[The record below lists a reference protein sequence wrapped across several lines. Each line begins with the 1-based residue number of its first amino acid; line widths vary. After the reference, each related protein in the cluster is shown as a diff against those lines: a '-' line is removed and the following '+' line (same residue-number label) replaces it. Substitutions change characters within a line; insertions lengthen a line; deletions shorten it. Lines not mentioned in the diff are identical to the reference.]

1 MASNVSRTSCRTFS
15 SLWTALIDPSAPLR
29 LALSF
34 DLRLTNVCLDTDMRD
49 TSMGSR
55 TAISLLVHDGSSSA
69 SADVA
74 ERPGVFA
81 VLTPGVREQSK
92 IDVLLCQG
100 KVYDLS
106 CTGQNDIAI
115 IGYRVSSS
123 VPAHAI
129 NNSPYRVPIVKETTS
144 GSDWET
150 ESGGTYGVQGQS
162 SVKRRS
168 ESQYPLDTSLDTTP
182 RPAKRSRNRIE
193 SEPSVG
199 PTQPLD
205 PGDSSRRASPLGNRA
220 SSSGVEV
227 QASPTY
233 AAQTSSGDRIR
244 TSITEHGVAA
254 ASPLARLGMVMF
266 VYYVLCVNGTPTR
279 SETRTPLR
287 ITVGNNG
294 IIPGIDEAFVGM
306 RVGETRRIHMPP
318 ELIRTSLG
326 LNAEDIVV
334 LDVQVLDMAER

>member
-15 SLWTALIDPSAPLR
+15 TLWMALIDPSAPLR

-34 DLRLTNVCLDTDMRD
+34 DLRLTNVCLDTDLRD
-49 TSMGSR
+49 SSMGSR
-55 TAISLLVHDGSSSA
+55 TAISLLVHGSSSA

-81 VLTPGVREQSK
+81 VLTPGVKEQAK

-106 CTGQNDIAI
+106 CSGQNGITI

-123 VPAHAI
+123 VPTNAI
-129 NNSPYRVPIVKETTS
+129 NNSPYRLPIVKETTS

-162 SVKRRS
+162 VKRHS
-168 ESQYPLDTSLDTTP
+168 ESQYPLDTSLETTP
-182 RPAKRSRNRIE
+182 RPVKRPRKNRIE

-199 PTQPLD
+199 PTESLD
-205 PGDSSRRASPLGNRA
+205 PGDSYRRATPLGSRA
-220 SSSGVEV
+220 STAGVEV

-233 AAQTSSGDRIR
+233 AAQTSSGGRIR

-266 VYYVLCVNGTPTR
+266 VYYVLYVNGTPTR
-279 SETRTPLR
+279 SETQTPLR

-306 RVGETRRIHMPP
+306 RVGETRRIYMPP
-318 ELIRTSLG
+318 ELIRSSLR

-334 LDVQVLDMAER
+334 LDVQVLDMAEH